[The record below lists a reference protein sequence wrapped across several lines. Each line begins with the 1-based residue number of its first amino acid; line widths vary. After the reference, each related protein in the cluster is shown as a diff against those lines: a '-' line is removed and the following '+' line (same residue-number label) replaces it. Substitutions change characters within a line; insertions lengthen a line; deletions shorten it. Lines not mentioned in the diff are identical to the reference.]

1 MVRKINLDGCII
13 NGQRI
18 VDNINR
24 NLLGTHAKDDRIN
37 DDAFE
42 DDE

>member
-24 NLLGTHAKDDRIN
+24 NLLGDHVKDDRIN
-37 DDAFE
+37 DNAFE